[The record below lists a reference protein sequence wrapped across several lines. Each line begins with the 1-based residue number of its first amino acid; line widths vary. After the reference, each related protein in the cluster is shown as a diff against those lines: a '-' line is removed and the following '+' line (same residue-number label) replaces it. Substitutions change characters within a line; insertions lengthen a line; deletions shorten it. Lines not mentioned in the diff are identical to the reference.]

1 MSVGASL
8 KSAREAKKVS
18 LETISK
24 RTKIP
29 VKYLEALEKDDFGV
43 FPSQTY
49 SKSFIRAYAKLVGL
63 DPAVMTRQFN
73 AEVQPVEV
81 RIEPMNIEAEME
93 KGSGWR
99 PAASLP
105 PVAPAMRAS
114 GPVIEEIE
122 EEYADPSLREP
133 GTSRGRRRLSDGK
146 WARRFSQA
154 IVYVI
159 LAGLAG
165 TTVYFGQGILNR
177 IRWDHAVPHIG
188 PETLSPYAPVAVQ
201 DKYQHLIIKGIDKA
215 WVQVITDD
223 GKTTSEVDLEEGE
236 VKTYQALKTFRL
248 KIGNAGGVDIQVNG
262 RSLGVLGVSGQ
273 VTEIVLPEGSD
284 EDVSNS

>member
-1 MSVGASL
+1 MSVGHTL
-8 KSAREAKKVS
+8 KAAREAKKVS

-29 VKYLEALEKDDFGV
+29 VKYLEALEKDDFSV

-49 SKSFIRAYAKLVGL
+49 SKSFIRAYAKVVGL
-63 DPAVMTRQFN
+63 DPSVMTRQFN

-99 PAASLP
+99 PASAP
-105 PVAPAMRAS
+105 PPAAPVRAAR
-114 GPVIEEIE
+114 PEEIE
-122 EEYADPSLREP
+122 EEYADPFLREP
-133 GTSRGRRRLSDGK
+133 GSSRKQRSARQGV

-154 IVYVI
+154 FGYVVI
-159 LAGLAG
+159 LGLAG

-177 IRWDHAVPHIG
+177 IKWDHAVPRIG
-188 PETLSPYAPVAVQ
+188 PETLSAYVPVEVQ
-201 DKYQHLIIKGIDKA
+201 DKYQHLILKGIDKA

-236 VKTYQALKTFRL
+236 VKTYQAVKNFRL
-248 KIGNAGGVDIQVNG
+248 KIGNAGGVDIHFNG

-284 EDVSNS
+284 ADNPNS